1 MKLPIR
7 VLEVLEAT
15 VGGTRKHL
23 ISILQGIDRKNF
35 HVEVASPKVRY
46 GNVTDTAFY
55 DEIQK
60 LGIPWHEVQMVR
72 EVNVVADLKAFVRL
86 NQIIKAGNYDIVHLH
101 SSKAG
106 FLGRLASKL
115 QKVKTVYTP
124 NGFYFLDS
132 KISTKY
138 NFYLFLEQLSGNFT
152 DRLIAV
158 SESEQDIA
166 SKNRILPKEKIFL
179 IPNAI
184 DTKLFTADD
193 HARKSVRQ
201 ELGISSTT
209 PIVGT
214 VSRYIS
220 QKDPLTL
227 VKAASLL
234 LSRFPEVRFVW
245 CGEGE
250 LRHETEALA
259 NSLGVHSAFHF
270 LGFRNDVHRIMNAFD
285 IFVLSS
291 IFEGLPYT
299 ILEVMALGIPVVAT
313 EVVGNK
319 DVISD
324 RESGLLVPPC
334 SPQHLMQAMSELLV
348 SFELRKSIGDRGR
361 RLVNDTYDVRIM
373 VRNLEK
379 VYQSLV

>member
-46 GNVTDTAFY
+46 GNVTDTTFY

-152 DRLIAV
+152 DRLIVV

-245 CGEGE
+245 CGEVE

>member
-1 MKLPIR
+1 
-7 VLEVLEAT
+7 
-15 VGGTRKHL
+15 
-23 ISILQGIDRKNF
+23 
-35 HVEVASPKVRY
+35 
-46 GNVTDTAFY
+46 
-55 DEIQK
+55 
-60 LGIPWHEVQMVR
+60 
-72 EVNVVADLKAFVRL
+72 
-86 NQIIKAGNYDIVHLH
+86 
-101 SSKAG
+101 
-106 FLGRLASKL
+106 
-115 QKVKTVYTP
+115 
-124 NGFYFLDS
+124 
-132 KISTKY
+132 
-138 NFYLFLEQLSGNFT
+138 
-152 DRLIAV
+152 V

>member
-115 QKVKTVYTP
+115 QKAKTVYTP

-132 KISTKY
+132 KISAKY

-373 VRNLEK
+373 IRNLEK